1 MSSSKSFYK
10 RRRINSTSYLV
21 TCYEE
26 FFLLWIRPTGETTVK
41 KRILH
46 STSTVMRKSTY
57 VAQHLCYKYL
67 FCL

>member
-1 MSSSKSFYK
+1 MSLSKSFYK

-21 TCYEE
+21 TFYEE
-26 FFLLWIRPTGETTVK
+26 FFLLWIRPTTVK

-46 STSTVMRKSTY
+46 STSTVMTDEEKC